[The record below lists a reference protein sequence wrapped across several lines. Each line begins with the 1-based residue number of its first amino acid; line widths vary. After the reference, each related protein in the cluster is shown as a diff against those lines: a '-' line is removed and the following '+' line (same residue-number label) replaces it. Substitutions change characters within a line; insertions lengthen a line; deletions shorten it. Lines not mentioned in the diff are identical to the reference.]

1 MLATEEGEHA
11 FTKSYEEFLD
21 LKAKARAKGL
31 L

>member
-11 FTKSYEEFLD
+11 FKSYEEFLD